1 MKAPDV
7 LESLKAENL
16 LIFLDA
22 QASLAPTPVSPLVRR
37 SIRLSYFHSVS
48 VDMVAD
54 MGADMEVDMVTNMS
68 SDNKKKW
75 ANMELDMVADTEVD
89 KVADMVADN
98 KKKRH

>member
-37 SIRLSYFHSVS
+37 SIRLLYFHSVS

-54 MGADMEVDMVTNMS
+54 MVADMEVDMVT
-68 SDNKKKW
+68 
-75 ANMELDMVADTEVD
+75 DMVTDMAAD
-89 KVADMVADN
+89 
-98 KKKRH
+98 KKN

>member
-68 SDNKKKW
+68 ADNKKKW
-75 ANMELDMVADTEVD
+75 ANMELADTEVD

>member
-1 MKAPDV
+1 
-7 LESLKAENL
+7 
-16 LIFLDA
+16 
-22 QASLAPTPVSPLVRR
+22 
-37 SIRLSYFHSVS
+37 
-48 VDMVAD
+48 

-68 SDNKKKW
+68 ADNKKKW